1 MLYFPG
7 RFHADDMIKFLFS
20 CQYGKVITLVL
31 DFRQRVVA
39 FACGMVGENTLFFF
53 KKIAIK

>member
-7 RFHADDMIKFLFS
+7 GFHAGDMIKFLFS

-53 KKIAIK
+53 KKNCN